1 VAGNNGWETD
11 SGAVLMQ
18 LPGRIPHSVLKQ
30 SGMLARAALKGTR
43 LPRTP
48 GQVMFPKW
56 KKLRINLSPGERL

>member
-1 VAGNNGWETD
+1 
-11 SGAVLMQ
+11 MQ

-48 GQVMFPKW
+48 GQVMFLKW